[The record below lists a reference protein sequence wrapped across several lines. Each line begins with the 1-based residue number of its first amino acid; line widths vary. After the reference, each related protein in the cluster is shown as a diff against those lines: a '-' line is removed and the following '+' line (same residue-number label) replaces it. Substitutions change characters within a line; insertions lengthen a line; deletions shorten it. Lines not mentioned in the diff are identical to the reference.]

1 MLEPMFEIPGTNIRK
16 VTITEDVIMGTS
28 KPQYSEMSCEDTRNP
43 DKSTGDYSND
53 STGETQDSSNNKERA
68 INK

>member
-1 MLEPMFEIPGTNIRK
+1 MFEIPGTNIRK

-28 KPQYSEMSCEDTRNP
+28 KPQYSEMSCEGSASA
-43 DKSTGDYSND
+43 DKAAGDDAND
-53 STGETQDSSNNKERA
+53 SSSETQDTTNNKERA